1 MIVKTFTSINLRQ
14 LTGFYHSKNTNRI
27 WSISCEL
34 IFTNYPKLQIFFHL
48 KRYPR
53 PVDADIKSQKQAHRR
68 VLTKRCSENMQ
79 QIYRKTSTQKCDF
92 NKVALQLVIEIALR
106 DGCSPV
112 KMLHIFRVPFP
123 GNTSRCC
130 FWKAYLPSSLRKLD
144 DILIKS

>member
-1 MIVKTFTSINLRQ
+1 MIAKTFTSIDFRW
-14 LTGFYHSKNTNRI
+14 LTCFYHWKNTNRI

-34 IFTNYPKLQIFFHL
+34 VFTTYPKLQKNFHA

-79 QIYRKTSTQKCDF
+79 QIYRRTPTRKCDF
-92 NKVALQLVIEIALR
+92 NKVALQFVIEIALR
-106 DGCSPV
+106 HGCSPV
-112 KMLHIFRVPFP
+112 KMLHIFRSPIP

-130 FWKAYLPSSLRKLD
+130 FWKVYLPSSLCKLN